1 VGVWGRHLGW
11 PLLKF
16 LQEYQRYAEQ
26 DKKANQQVDI
36 IIGGQH
42 RLPGHGP
49 FHSSVGHSL
58 GLLQRVTVRDKI
70 LDLGIVPGYISRVI
84 RSDVLHQHGAVDTA
98 LYMDDRGDNGD
109 PEGPPQLTH
118 HVIQPRPQSNFG
130 VQKANIEEAQVHLW
144 KAQQDYDRYKN
155 LYDDHVITKA
165 QFDQATA
172 DKESA
177 QAALDAAKSQIPVLD
192 KRVNTGEQQTSATAS
207 IIATRK
213 ADVEYAQ
220 LQLSYTVITA
230 PASGIVSK
238 RNIQIGQL
246 VQAGS
251 PMFSIVHD
259 DVYVTAN
266 FKETQMNDLKLG
278 QKVDVDVNAFP
289 GQKIQGIIE
298 SVSGATGAKFSLLPP
313 DNATGN
319 FVKVVLGLLQR
330 VPVRIKL
337 DVDSTTLRLL
347 RPGMSVDV
355 TVHTK

>member
-1 VGVWGRHLGW
+1 MENNTTTPQKPRRKLAFPIILGLV
-11 PLLKF
+11 LLVALGFTLKEYLF
-16 LQEYQRYAEQ
+16 LQSHEETDDA
-26 DKKANQQVDI
+26 QVDGDI
-36 IIGGQH
+36 SPVIP
-42 RLPGHGP
+42 R
-49 FHSSVGHSL
+49 
-58 GLLQRVTVRDKI
+58 
-70 LDLGIVPGYISRVI
+70 VPGYVKAINFQDNQYVHAG
-84 RSDVLHQHGAVDTA
+84 DTLVVLDDQDYRIKLDQAVAA
-98 LYMDDRGDNGD
+98 LNSA
-109 PEGPPQLTH
+109 EKNVAAFKAT
-118 HVIQPRPQSNFG
+118 VFETQSNFG
-130 VQKANIEEAQVHLW
+130 VQKANIEEAQVRLW
-144 KAQQDYDRYKN
+144 KAEQDYDRYKN

-192 KRVNTGEQQTSATAS
+192 KRVNTSEVQTSASAS
-207 IIATRK
+207 IIDTRK
-213 ADVEYAQ
+213 ADVDYAK

-251 PMFSIVHD
+251 PLFSIVHD
-259 DVYVTAN
+259 SLYVTAN

-278 QKVDVDVNAFP
+278 QKVDVDVDAFP
-289 GQKIQGIIE
+289 KDNIQGSIE
-298 SVSGATGAKFSLLPP
+298 SFSGATGAKFSLLPP

-319 FVKVVLGLLQR
+319 FVKVVQR

-337 DVDSTTLRLL
+337 NVDSATMHML
-347 RPGMSVDV
+347 RPGMSVKV